1 MATDGNCFVYETI
14 PSRYSPLSLAS
25 SCPLDNYDSLT
36 RSMRDLTTYADLI
49 ARVLAADTDRQ
60 DRVGSKSKPASDA
73 SKGKD
78 ASPRSASASALRLCL
93 RPSIDWHHNADGFVL
108 SAATPGLRKDELK
121 VEVLD
126 DRGESYLEI
135 SGQSVDKLDPHT
147 NKDAGQSPRQ
157 ADAANPKETKLELRA
172 TYRSFSERVRLPRGV
187 DREAMRATYEDGL
200 LRVTIP
206 MKKAGEA
213 CRQTIAIA

>member
-14 PSRYSPLSLAS
+14 PSRYSPLRLAS

-49 ARVLAADTDRQ
+49 ARALAADTDQQTRRKSKAAGDGASGRQ
-60 DRVGSKSKPASDA
+60 DANA
-73 SKGKD
+73 
-78 ASPRSASASALRLCL
+78 RSAPADALRLCL
-93 RPSIDWHHNADGFVL
+93 RPSIDWRQNAEGFVL

-147 NKDAGQSPRQ
+147 NKDAGQSPRRPTRRTRKKPSWSCGRRT
-157 ADAANPKETKLELRA
+157 AASA
-172 TYRSFSERVRLPRGV
+172 SVCGC
-187 DREAMRATYEDGL
+187 REAWTVRRCGRRTRTG
-200 LRVTIP
+200 
-206 MKKAGEA
+206 
-213 CRQTIAIA
+213 CCW

>member
-1 MATDGNCFVYETI
+1 MATDGTCFVYETI

-25 SCPLDNYDSLT
+25 SCPLDNFDSLR

-49 ARVLAADTDRQ
+49 ARALAADTDQQTRRKSKAAGDGATGRQ
-60 DRVGSKSKPASDA
+60 DANA
-73 SKGKD
+73 
-78 ASPRSASASALRLCL
+78 RSAPADALHLCL
-93 RPSIDWHHNADGFVL
+93 RPSIDWRQNAEGFVL

-147 NKDAGQSPRQ
+147 NNDAGQSLRQ
-157 ADAANPKETKLELRA
+157 ADAANPKDTTLELRA

-200 LRVTIP
+200 LLVTIP
-206 MKKAGEA
+206 MRKADA
-213 CRQTIAIA
+213 AKRQKIAIA